1 MEGFRFSQRLRV
13 RYSEIDGQK
22 IVFNAHYLTY
32 IDVAVIDYFEEVF
45 GRDLEELAQENIF
58 DIAMVKSTLEYKK
71 PARFKDTLEIW
82 CRTSRI
88 GGSSLTM
95 EFIIT
100 KAGEKDPLVQAEV
113 IYVNYDAAAGKSRAI
128 PDFVRQRIK
137 EYEPAVSL

>member
-1 MEGFRFSQRLRV
+1 M

-45 GRDLEELAQENIF
+45 RRDFEELAQENIF

-95 EFIIT
+95 EFVIT
-100 KAGEKDPLVQAEV
+100 KAGEEEPLVEAEV

-128 PDFVRQRIK
+128 PDFVRQQLKNTNRQSAYK
-137 EYEPAVSL
+137 ALQTLKT